1 MAPNRQIEYSSYL
14 GFSGREE
21 ELKKL
26 QGLWRRKWGAL
37 VVCIGRRRI
46 GKSRLIKEFG
56 VKYADECLEI
66 QGLAPRAG
74 QQNENQLDH
83 FGEKLAGFMGLEEAI
98 PLKSWTQA
106 FTLLAQAVPQGKR
119 TVILL
124 DEISWMGK
132 HDRDFAGKLKEAW
145 DTRFSLLPN
154 VVLVICGSVSAWID
168 ENILQNTGFMDRPT
182 LRMQLQELPLPVC
195 NKMVWGR
202 HKQVSEMEK
211 LRMLAVTGGVPRY
224 LEELDPSE
232 SSSENL
238 KRLCFDPAGPL
249 FRTSDGLSEFEM
261 IFDEV
266 FQVRAETY
274 KEIIGAL
281 LGGSRTLSEISK
293 AMGKARSGNLSAYLR
308 DLELAGYLRE
318 EPHFAIGGG
327 TRKISHYRLRD
338 NYMRFY
344 LKYMEPRRKEIL
356 QGRFAVLDLE
366 ELPGWRSLLGFQ
378 FENLVLNNLAEVEKQ
393 LGIEGKVL
401 RSGPYRQT
409 KTQRRRGCQIDLLLE
424 SEHSL
429 YICEIKLRKTV
440 GTEVID
446 EVSEKIKRLSLPRSQ
461 KHLNK
466 FPVLIYA
473 GELEPA
479 LKRSDYFRKCINF
492 GALLKK

>member
-1 MAPNRQIEYSSYL
+1 
-14 GFSGREE
+14 
-21 ELKKL
+21 
-26 QGLWRRKWGAL
+26 
-37 VVCIGRRRI
+37 
-46 GKSRLIKEFG
+46 
-56 VKYADECLEI
+56 
-66 QGLAPRAG
+66 
-74 QQNENQLDH
+74 
-83 FGEKLAGFMGLEEAI
+83 
-98 PLKSWTQA
+98 
-106 FTLLAQAVPQGKR
+106 
-119 TVILL
+119 
-124 DEISWMGK
+124 
-132 HDRDFAGKLKEAW
+132 
-145 DTRFSLLPN
+145 
-154 VVLVICGSVSAWID
+154 
-168 ENILQNTGFMDRPT
+168 
-182 LRMQLQELPLPVC
+182 
-195 NKMVWGR
+195 
-202 HKQVSEMEK
+202 
-211 LRMLAVTGGVPRY
+211 
-224 LEELDPSE
+224 
-232 SSSENL
+232 
-238 KRLCFDPAGPL
+238 
-249 FRTSDGLSEFEM
+249 
-261 IFDEV
+261 
-266 FQVRAETY
+266 
-274 KEIIGAL
+274 
-281 LGGSRTLSEISK
+281 
-293 AMGKARSGNLSAYLR
+293 
-308 DLELAGYLRE
+308 LRE

-366 ELPGWRSLLGFQ
+366 DLPGWHSLLGFQ

-473 GELEPA
+473 GELESA